1 MGVDVFCSDSGIRF
15 WTMGS
20 ELFATLLLEGQI
32 LRYFREIQGIK
43 KMTGNWFV
51 FKNEFKELFA

>member
-1 MGVDVFCSDSGIRF
+1 
-15 WTMGS
+15 MGS

-43 KMTGNWFV
+43 KMTGNWFI